1 MSGNNQWVVLAN
13 KLEIL
18 DTPGILLPSIENKEE
33 IYKLYATHSLQENA
47 ELNVFSLEYLFLNCE
62 EFREA
67 ILDFYSFKKEKNNI
81 APYTE
86 ADWQKL
92 LVEIGKKIS
101 LANPT
106 NLHQRILNEFR
117 EGKFGLKKLL

>member
-1 MSGNNQWVVLAN
+1 MQN
-13 KLEIL
+13 KL
-18 DTPGILLPSIENKEE
+18 DYNIENKEE

-67 ILDFYSFKKEKNNI
+67 ILDFYSFKKEKDNI

-86 ADWQKL
+86 ADWQKI
-92 LVEIGKKIS
+92 LVEMEKKFLWQIQQTYIKEYS
-101 LANPT
+101 MNFVRV
-106 NLHQRILNEFR
+106 NLE
-117 EGKFGLKKLL
+117 KLL

>member
-1 MSGNNQWVVLAN
+1 MPKKFFFQFLPIVFAN
-13 KLEIL
+13 
-18 DTPGILLPSIENKEE
+18 LLPSIENKEE

-101 LANPT
+101 LANQQT
-106 NLHQRILNEFR
+106 CIKEYSMNFVRANLE
-117 EGKFGLKKLL
+117 KLL

>member
-1 MSGNNQWVVLAN
+1 M
-13 KLEIL
+13 
-18 DTPGILLPSIENKEE
+18 
-33 IYKLYATHSLQENA
+33 
-47 ELNVFSLEYLFLNCE
+47 NCE

-67 ILDFYSFKKEKNNI
+67 ILDFYSFKKEKDNI

-106 NLHQRILNEFR
+106 NFIKEYSMNFVRANLE
-117 EGKFGLKKLL
+117 KLL